1 MASPNVN
8 FPKLL
13 DIPIYRAGTTDEGEF
28 AEGTGPYK
36 PVQNGA
42 AWTLEANEN
51 WHGGFLRHHSAH
63 YAGQNDARGC
73 GGSTS
78 FRTGDVSI
86 MRSARIAPDDQNIAF
101 TGEVD
106 TVPVNSAMLD
116 YIGFELQ

>member
-1 MASPNVN
+1 MVRIALASPSVN

-13 DIPIYRAGTTDEGEF
+13 DIPIYRAGTTDEEEF

-42 AWTLEANEN
+42 VITGGREN
-51 WHGGFLRHHSAH
+51 WHGGFLGTIRHITLVKMTRA
-63 YAGQNDARGC
+63 DAAD
-73 GGSTS
+73 TS

-86 MRSARIAPDDQNIAF
+86 MHGTRIAPDDQNIAF

-106 TVPVNSAMLD
+106 TVPVSSAMLH
-116 YIGFELQ
+116 YSSV